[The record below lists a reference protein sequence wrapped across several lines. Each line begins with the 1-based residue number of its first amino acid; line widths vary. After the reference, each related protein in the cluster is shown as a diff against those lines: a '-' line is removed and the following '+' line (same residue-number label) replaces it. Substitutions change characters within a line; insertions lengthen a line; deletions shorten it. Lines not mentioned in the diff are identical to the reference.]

1 MKRKIRVMMIEDHPD
16 YRDGVSLALETET
29 DIELLTAFGTAERA
43 LRSLQS
49 IRERKEPDV
58 VLLDLNLPG
67 ISGLEA
73 LPFLRSAI
81 PAAKIIVLTQSDRE
95 ADVWEA
101 IRNGAAGYLLKS
113 ASLDSIIDSIR
124 TVMAGG
130 ASLDPNVASYILG
143 LLQKSPAISQ
153 LDIALSERELEV
165 LVLLGEGLLKK
176 EISDRL
182 KISEPTVA
190 THVRHIYEKLEVQN
204 APAAITKAYRA
215 GILPLEDSEQ

>member
-43 LRSLQS
+43 LRSLQD

-81 PAAKIIVLTQSDRE
+81 PDAKVIVLTQSDRE
-95 ADVWEA
+95 ADVWVA
-101 IRNGAAGYLLKS
+101 IRHGAAGYLLKS
-113 ASLDSIIDSIR
+113 ASLDKIIDSIR

-130 ASLDPNVASYILG
+130 ASLDPNVASYIMNLM
-143 LLQKSPAISQ
+143 QKSSATLKI
-153 LDIALSERELEV
+153 DVTLSERETEV

-204 APAAITKAYRA
+204 APAAINKAYRA
-215 GILPLEDSEQ
+215 GILPLDDSE